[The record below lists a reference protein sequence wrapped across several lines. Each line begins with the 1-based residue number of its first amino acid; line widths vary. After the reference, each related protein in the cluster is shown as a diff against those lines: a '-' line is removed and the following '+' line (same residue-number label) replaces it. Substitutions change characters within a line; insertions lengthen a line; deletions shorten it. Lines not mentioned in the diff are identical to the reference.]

1 MADIIWN
8 TIVDHIPWWVYMV
21 LGVGGI
27 GALFYFFSP
36 ILVPLWNML
45 PTWLKAALIG
55 ISAAFLAWIAG
66 RNAGRHN
73 AEEEERRRNADAM
86 KKRVEVD
93 NVVDKKSS
101 SQVQKDLRDRWSSD
115 NDK

>member
-1 MADIIWN
+1 MFDIIWN

-21 LGVGGI
+21 AGTLGL

-66 RNAGRHN
+66 RNTGRHN
-73 AEEEERRRNADAM
+73 AEEEERRKNADAL
-86 KKRVEVD
+86 KTRTEVD
-93 NVVDKKSS
+93 REVGKISGGEA
-101 SQVQKDLRDRWSSD
+101 QKRLRDRWGLD
-115 NDK
+115 P

>member
-21 LGVGGI
+21 LGVGGL

-45 PTWLKAALIG
+45 PTWLKATLIG

-66 RNAGRHN
+66 RNTGRRN
-73 AEEEERRRNADAM
+73 AEEEERRKNAEALQ
-86 KKRVEVD
+86 KRTEVD
-93 NVVDKKSS
+93 REVNNLSGKQTQDK
-101 SQVQKDLRDRWSSD
+101 LRDRWSRD
-115 NDK
+115 